1 MTERITEGSTVLEHV
16 GDPGIVVFGKS
27 MHVTYVND
35 RARQFF
41 DCAKGTSTSV
51 PPQDDLMF
59 QIVKSV
65 AGIRDRL
72 YSELETGS
80 RADASDEITI
90 STACGALPH
99 PGLSGSTDERRD
111 QCPGHGDHPQMSVE
125 AKDTGIFGN
134 AEAGAVDSRRLR
146 AGVLRQCPVA
156 SGGSPTFMLELLVKL
171 FVDVV
176 ALAAIIGLL
185 LTWLWEKTGRTQAAE
200 SSESSEPGRSSGD
213 KSGRRDSLQSP
224 LRKAG

>member
-1 MTERITEGSTVLEHV
+1 MGHRAEAGTRPIAAAGDGMTERITEGSRVLEHV

-72 YSELETGS
+72 YSEPETGS

-90 STACGALPH
+90 STA
-99 PGLSGSTDERRD
+99 SGPFRILAF
-111 QCPGHGDHPQMSVE
+111 PVPQMSVE
-125 AKDTGIFGN
+125 TN
-134 AEAGAVDSRRLR
+134 ARVMVIIHKCRSRRKIPGSLETQR
-146 AGVLRQCPVA
+146 PERLTAG
-156 SGGSPTFMLELLVKL
+156 
-171 FVDVV
+171 D
-176 ALAAIIGLL
+176 
-185 LTWLWEKTGRTQAAE
+185 
-200 SSESSEPGRSSGD
+200 
-213 KSGRRDSLQSP
+213 
-224 LRKAG
+224 